1 MGTKNIHVQAK
12 TITLGDKEY
21 SLDYNLASFGYLSEK
36 YDDISKVFS
45 MMNAADGGFS
55 REKIEAIANMI
66 YAGVM
71 QCDDDDLEAGK
82 SFKESDKS
90 GLSPYKIMKLIKI
103 ADISSITDTISM
115 AVDGAMPDADPT
127 KAEKTPQ

>member
-12 TITLGDKEY
+12 TITLGNKEY

-36 YDDISKVFS
+36 YGDITKVFS
-45 MMNAADGGFS
+45 MLNMQDGTFS

-71 QCDDDDLEAGK
+71 QCDEDELEAGK
-82 SFKESDKS
+82 SFKDADKS
-90 GLSPYKIMKLIKI
+90 GLSAYKIMKLIKI
-103 ADISSITDTISM
+103 ADIASITDTISQ

-127 KAEKTPQ
+127 KAEKAPQ